1 MFLFILKRILQS
13 IPVLLG
19 VSLLTFIMV
28 RSAPG
33 GPFDQDR
40 NVPPEVIKHLNEHYH
55 LNDPLWKQY
64 IDYLWR
70 LLHGDFGPSFKF
82 QSHTVNDLISA
93 GFPSTFELALYAT
106 LFAIALGIT
115 AGIIASLKPNSF
127 QDYAPMSTAMLGICL
142 PPFVLGPI
150 LLLIFGIW
158 LQWLPVAGW
167 GQIAGDKILPSIT
180 LGAAYAAYIAR
191 ISRGSMLEILS
202 QDYIRTARAKGLS
215 RARIIF
221 VHALRG
227 AITPVI
233 SFLGPAI
240 AGLLAGSFVV
250 ETIFQIPGLGR
261 FYVQAAFN
269 RDYTM
274 IMGCTIFFAF
284 LIIVFNLLADI
295 LLVLLNPKVRQEVS
309 GGR

>member
-64 IDYLWR
+64 IDYLWG

-93 GFPSTFELALYAT
+93 GFPPTFELALYAT
-106 LFAIALGIT
+106 LFAIVFGIA

-127 QDYAPMSTAMLGICL
+127 QDYIPMSTAMLGICL
-142 PPFVLGPI
+142 PAFVLGPLY
-150 LLLIFGIW
+150 LL
-158 LQWLPVAGW
+158 
-167 GQIAGDKILPSIT
+167 S
-180 LGAAYAAYIAR
+180 
-191 ISRGSMLEILS
+191 
-202 QDYIRTARAKGLS
+202 
-215 RARIIF
+215 
-221 VHALRG
+221 H
-227 AITPVI
+227 
-233 SFLGPAI
+233 
-240 AGLLAGSFVV
+240 
-250 ETIFQIPGLGR
+250 
-261 FYVQAAFN
+261 
-269 RDYTM
+269 
-274 IMGCTIFFAF
+274 
-284 LIIVFNLLADI
+284 
-295 LLVLLNPKVRQEVS
+295 
-309 GGR
+309 